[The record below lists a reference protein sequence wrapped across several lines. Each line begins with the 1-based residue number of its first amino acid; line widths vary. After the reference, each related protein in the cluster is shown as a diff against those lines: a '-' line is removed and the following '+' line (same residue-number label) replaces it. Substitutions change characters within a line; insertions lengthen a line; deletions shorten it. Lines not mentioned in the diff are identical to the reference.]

1 MNLSIKII
9 DYKKKYNDALER
21 ARDLMSNQN
30 CSTPDKHLIET
41 IFPELKDDEEDENTH
56 IKKVLIDYFQK
67 YKEQE
72 DCGIKTFYGIPT
84 DNILAWLE
92 KQNATKDIDMSDL
105 KPDTWIVHNT
115 LGTCKIVKENV
126 YAPGYD
132 VISYNDEKLHFIG
145 FDFVGFDKENKFY
158 LLNDCHLWTIYDAN
172 DGDVLVN
179 GSNIFIF
186 HFINNRRL
194 MGYCHVNM
202 DDGNFYNDIG
212 KNECFCTIDAPV
224 TPATKEQRDALMK
237 AMNDAGYKWN
247 PETKTLK
254 KLIETKFK
262 VGDKFDPKTLQPF
275 DKVLVRDDRN
285 EKW

>member
-1 MNLSIKII
+1 MNLSIKIT

-30 CSTPDKHLIET
+30 YSDLDKHLIET

-56 IKKVLIDYFQK
+56 IKKVLIDYFQQ

-84 DNILAWLE
+84 DDILAWLE

-194 MGYCHVNM
+194 MGYCHVNT
-202 DDGNFYNDIG
+202 DDGKFYDDIG
-212 KNECFCTIDAPV
+212 RNECFGFSDAQV
-224 TPATKEQRDALMK
+224 TPATKEQRNLLFQKMK
-237 AMNDAGYKWN
+237 EDGYEWDSEKK
-247 PETKTLK
+247 ELK
-254 KLIETKFK
+254 RLS
-262 VGDKFDPKTLQPF
+262 
-275 DKVLVRDDRN
+275 
-285 EKW
+285 